1 MTMIVMTTYVC
12 LQNEQ
17 TGLARL
23 IRYRERR
30 QGKANRSYSINTLH
44 DWLVVGVGTALRE
57 LLLMTID
64 LQLSSFQSD

>member
-1 MTMIVMTTYVC
+1 MTMIVTYVY

-23 IRYRERR
+23 IRSRKRR
-30 QGKANRSYSINTLH
+30 RGKANRSYSIKTVH

-57 LLLMTID
+57 LLLLTID
-64 LQLSSFQSD
+64 LRVVGWWPGG